1 MTKRKEKKSQLKNT
15 LFQSLSSTPINL
27 PDPVTN
33 LTNPTNAD
41 EDPFP
46 LSNIIGGVVVCAAAG
61 VILVVVIVTLCLRR
75 HRKPS
80 LQPTPS
86 VPAKADSLDRKLGWS
101 ERIMDVELFRA
112 LALDTSHDKTAYSA
126 NFENTFDSRYSRTW
140 DGTLLKTFHSGGGI
154 TLNGTVDET
163 LDDTGR
169 CFRARLFALDS
180 ESDLSSR
187 NTLSDLDDQSVSSFR
202 TWLLGSMDLLHAIP
216 EEHEEARTHDNHS
229 GTDSSRSNDNAGGDA
244 DVDSNRTSGDAD
256 SLPLFQFCSE
266 GAAPRVLD
274 TAFSESTTATYETC
288 GQSRATSFHTCSEH
302 PHPRFQLDEGQNPGE
317 GRVKDDCGCSG
328 TSDEVSSGCFDLSYV
343 TFHTLSDSACE
354 DSSLQAVYDCFDPSV
369 RVESDKSQEVPPKPP
384 RRSRPPSNA
393 SYMSHFVDSFP

>member
-1 MTKRKEKKSQLKNT
+1 MTSQ
-15 LFQSLSSTPINL
+15 
-27 PDPVTN
+27 
-33 LTNPTNAD
+33 TNPTHAD

-46 LSNIIGGVVVCAAAG
+46 FSNIIGGVVVCAAVGA
-61 VILVVVIVTLCLRR
+61 ILVVVIVTLCLRR
-75 HRKPS
+75 LRKPS
-80 LQPTPS
+80 LQLTPS
-86 VPAKADSLDRKLGWS
+86 VPDKADSLDRELGWR
-101 ERIMDVELFRA
+101 ERIMDVEPFRA

-140 DGTLLKTFHSGGGI
+140 DGTLLKTFHSGGI
-154 TLNGTVDET
+154 TLNGTLDGSF
-163 LDDTGR
+163 DDTGR
-169 CFRARLFALDS
+169 CFRTRLFALDS
-180 ESDLSSR
+180 ESDISSR
-187 NTLSDLDDQSVSSFR
+187 DTLSDLDDQSVSSFR
-202 TWLLGSMDLLHAIP
+202 TWLLDSMDLLDAIP

-244 DVDSNRTSGDAD
+244 DVDSNRTSGDDD

-266 GAAPRVLD
+266 GAAPSVHD

-288 GQSRATSFHTCSEH
+288 NKCTATSFYTCSEH
-302 PHPRFQLDEGQNPGE
+302 PHPLFQLAEGQSPGK
-317 GRVKDDCGCSG
+317 GRVKDDCRCSG

-369 RVESDKSQEVPPKPP
+369 RVESDLKSQQVPPKPP
-384 RRSRPPSNA
+384 RRSRPPSIS